1 MLPIFSIFVQSGKT
15 INAFSLYSSR
25 KEEEMFSENNGR
37 ITRNTCDVGFSTN
50 YRVKKH

>member
-25 KEEEMFSENNGR
+25 KEEEMFSENKGR
-37 ITRNTCDVGFSTN
+37 ITKNTCDVGFSTN